1 MSNLHDRRRSRKL
14 SSRRS
19 REPLNWLLVA
29 IALLANFSVG
39 YCFGYFV
46 LPGIVSL

>member
-1 MSNLHDRRRSRKL
+1 MSNLHDRRRSG
-14 SSRRS
+14 
-19 REPLNWLLVA
+19 EPLNWFLVA
-29 IALLANFSVG
+29 FVLLADFSIG